1 MTRVLV
7 FGASGQIGQSLIPQ
21 LLKRGDGVLALSRSV
36 RSTRRENLEWIRG
49 DVFAAMPALAEVDV
63 IFSLGPLDGFSEW
76 LAKAQIKGCPRIVAV
91 GSMSAESKCESNDPA
106 ERALAQTLRLAQE
119 RLANTAAVKGFKW
132 TLLRPTMIY
141 GGGQDR
147 NLTLLARL
155 GSQTHLF
162 PKLFGATGL
171 RQPVH
176 VNDLARACLVAASTD
191 EASRRSF
198 DLGGGERL
206 PFSLMLDR
214 VRASLET
221 VVVPVPIPLTFV
233 RAASA
238 LARLNRRWRGVGRGA
253 ISRLCVDLVADD
265 DAARAVLN
273 WTPRGFL
280 PDANTWRIPAD
291 RI

>member
-1 MTRVLV
+1 MTRALV

-21 LLKRGDGVLALSRSV
+21 LLERGDCVLALSRSL
-36 RSTRRENLEWIRG
+36 RSTMRVNLEWIRG
-49 DVFAAMPALAEVDV
+49 DVFAEMPMLAEVDV
-63 IFSLGPLDGFSEW
+63 IFSLGPLNGFSEW

-91 GSMSAESKCESNDPA
+91 GSMSAESKYESIDPA

-119 RLANTAAVKGFKW
+119 RLANAAAAKGLEW

-141 GGGQDR
+141 GGGRDR

-155 GSQTHLF
+155 GTQMHVF
-162 PKLFGATGL
+162 PRLFGATGL

-176 VNDLARACLVAASTD
+176 VDDLARACLVAASTD

-214 VRASLET
+214 VRASLGT
-221 VVVPVPIPLTFV
+221 VVVPLPIPLAFV
-233 RAASA
+233 RAALA
-238 LARLNRRWRGVGRGA
+238 LARFNRRWRGVGRGA
-253 ISRLCVDLVADD
+253 TSRLCVDLVADD

-273 WTPRGFL
+273 WAPRGFL
-280 PDANTWRIPAD
+280 PDAKTWLVPED